1 MSAALAFLEQYQQ
14 AQESLKGLVKSPMQV
29 VRWWEGNMEQG
40 LLKTNAGYDEDCSK
54 YTTGYIVLDD
64 SSNLTAAGLL
74 LDFPSGFDT
83 WSGAQRS
90 QSGDWIYT
98 TVGYYSPSIA
108 YRFYGGRAGAF
119 VCMTVSWPW
128 GYGYGQNLEAIV
140 GYIGMTC
147 CIQDGPPVT
156 SDCECL
162 LSSLCLDWTRNSYM
176 SASIGG
182 PW

>member
-1 MSAALAFLEQYQQ
+1 MLKHDDKCSIPQGQILRSVSGGWALAFLEQYQQ

-90 QSGDWIYT
+90 QSGD
-98 TVGYYSPSIA
+98 
-108 YRFYGGRAGAF
+108 
-119 VCMTVSWPW
+119 
-128 GYGYGQNLEAIV
+128 
-140 GYIGMTC
+140 
-147 CIQDGPPVT
+147 
-156 SDCECL
+156 
-162 LSSLCLDWTRNSYM
+162 
-176 SASIGG
+176 
-182 PW
+182 